1 MIAGMTYFQI
11 FSFFI
16 VYSFL
21 GWVTEVIFHA
31 VVVGKIL
38 NRGFLNGPVCPVYG
52 FGMLTVLAVTNTAE
66 ESGILVLKPGE
77 TDALSMLIVFFGG
90 MVLATA
96 VELIAGWLLDV
107 CFHMRWW
114 DYSDKPFNFHGYIC
128 LGFSVLWG
136 VGTILV
142 VYVLH
147 PVIAKGESIAS
158 PGKYGWIILGIL
170 YMLYFADL
178 AVTIS
183 VIIGLNRRLEE
194 LDRIRKSMLLISD
207 RLSETIGEGSQK
219 TVQVLEKGEAQAVRA
234 IEYGQAQAAK
244 AIDFGQAQAAKAID
258 FGQTQAAKAID
269 FGQAQAAK
277 AIDFGQTQAAKAID
291 FGQAQAA
298 RAVGKGQD
306 AAARTAELAGKS
318 RDELIRRK
326 NELQKR
332 ADVLYAELR
341 ENRLFGPVRLL
352 AAFPKTIHRDYRE
365 TLQTL
370 KDVLRD
376 KTPSLMH
383 RAEQSAD
390 GRSDDGA
397 GNSGSKY

>member
-1 MIAGMTYFQI
+1 MIAGMTLYQI
-11 FSFFI
+11 FW
-16 VYSFL
+16 YFL
-21 GWVTEVIFHA
+21 IYAFAGWCIEVIFHA
-31 VVVGKIL
+31 ISVGKVI
-38 NRGFLNGPVCPVYG
+38 NRGFLCGPVCPVYG
-52 FGMLTVLAVTNTAE
+52 FGVISVFAVVNSVLPDIFHYPAEKLTGGDDLV
-66 ESGILVLKPGE
+66 GILL
-77 TDALSMLIVFFGG
+77 VFLCGVVFST
-90 MVLATA
+90 V
-96 VELIAGWLLDV
+96 VELVAGWLLDTA
-107 CFHMRWW
+107 FHMRWW

-244 AIDFGQAQAAKAID
+244 AIDFGQ
-258 FGQTQAAKAID
+258 TQAAKAID

-332 ADVLYAELR
+332 TDVLYAELR

>member
-1 MIAGMTYFQI
+1 
-11 FSFFI
+11 
-16 VYSFL
+16 
-21 GWVTEVIFHA
+21 
-31 VVVGKIL
+31 
-38 NRGFLNGPVCPVYG
+38 
-52 FGMLTVLAVTNTAE
+52 
-66 ESGILVLKPGE
+66 
-77 TDALSMLIVFFGG
+77 MLIVFFGG

-244 AIDFGQAQAAKAID
+244 AIDFGQ
-258 FGQTQAAKAID
+258 
-269 FGQAQAAK
+269 
-277 AIDFGQTQAAKAID
+277 TQAAKAID